1 MPAAFPHIRIL
12 RRRRLIL
19 LAAAL
24 AVAAVAVALI
34 VTALDERISFFLSPS
49 EVAARELEEGARLR
63 VGGLVAEGS
72 LRRGAGAEVRFD
84 IVDLDAP
91 AGVDGRRNA
100 ALPVRFVGVPPDLF
114 AEGEGVIAEGVLAGD
129 GALDASR
136 ILAKHDETYKPPLGE
151 SQAYQSPP

>member
-91 AGVDGRRNA
+91 AGVGKAA
-100 ALPVRFVGVPPDLF
+100 ALPVRFLGVPPDLF

-136 ILAKHDETYKPPLGE
+136 ILAKHDETYKPPLGD

>member
-1 MPAAFPHIRIL
+1 MSAAFPHIRIL

-49 EVAARELEEGARLR
+49 EVAARELETGARLR

-84 IVDLDAP
+84 IVDLDTS
-91 AGVDGRRNA
+91 AGVSA
-100 ALPVRFVGVPPDLF
+100 ALPVRFLGVPPDLF
-114 AEGEGVIAEGVLAGD
+114 AEGEGVIAEGILAGD

-136 ILAKHDETYKPPLGE
+136 ILAKHDETYKPPLGD
-151 SQAYQSPP
+151 SQAYQSPPP

>member
-1 MPAAFPHIRIL
+1 MPAAFPHIRVL

-24 AVAAVAVALI
+24 GVAAVAVALI

-49 EVAARELEEGARLR
+49 EVAARGLEEGARLR

-91 AGVDGRRNA
+91 AGA
-100 ALPVRFVGVPPDLF
+100 SASLPVRFVGVPPDLF
-114 AEGEGVIAEGVLAGD
+114 AEGEGVIAEGVLTED
-129 GALDASR
+129 GVLTASR

-151 SQAYQSPP
+151 SDYSASPP